1 MTSRGTAP
9 MIQETSGS
17 PEGLSDYSPYMDI
30 SFVSFGPPISNQPTG
45 VWSCDASTF
54 AEERRRTGCCLTL
67 GVDGSLSMCGVCVTS
82 QGQLLQRDFSVSMD
96 RFRYGREYPEV
107 KKEKE

>member
-17 PEGLSDYSPYMDI
+17 PEGLSDYSLYMDI
-30 SFVSFGPPISNQPTG
+30 SFVSFGPPTSSRPTG
-45 VWSCDASTF
+45 SGSLDASTF
-54 AEERRRTGCCLTL
+54 DEERRRTGCCLTL
-67 GVDGSLSMCGVCVTS
+67 GVDGSLSMCGVCVTP
-82 QGQLLQRDFSVSMD
+82 QGQQLQRDFSISMN

-107 KKEKE
+107 KREKE